1 MATKIRVLRW
11 ERGLTT
17 MELARQTG
25 LAQMSISGAETNHRK
40 VSDKTQYILSK
51 FYGIPE
57 KELFNGNKAR
67 EVDE

>member
-17 MELARQTG
+17 MELAKQTG

-40 VSDKTQYILSK
+40 VSDKTQFLLSK
-51 FYGIPE
+51 FYGVE
-57 KELFNGNKAR
+57 TSELFNCNRAI
-67 EVDE
+67 EA